1 MSVHWLQPLAWWGL
15 GLLAVPIA
23 IHLLARHRSRR
34 LRFPSLK
41 FLPVE
46 QMAALRR
53 RVLTNW
59 PLLVV
64 RMLVLAAAVAALAS
78 PVVVSDARRQS
89 WDQRVARAIVV
100 ASAETDETL
109 SIAVDEA
116 RASYASAR
124 FSAVTVPDALRDAQ
138 HWLGSQPPAAREIVV
153 VGDLREGALTAHD
166 LASIPPHVG
175 LRFLPVVSGDE
186 QRSVEWQT
194 VGESSEGALRSHV
207 VDVTPEV
214 SRTLVDYG
222 TESDDLPASIRVAA
236 ATADQ
241 PYADALLRAVLRD
254 GIVIGSQGDRAVTV
268 AFEGAALPGH
278 TRLTAPT
285 QAWMRSTLEQA
296 PDVSG
301 GELDGVL
308 VVRPHVAVRDTR
320 APGIVAD
327 VLRAAF
333 AESRV
338 PFESRRISA
347 DTLAAWSRPH
357 GPSPADVR
365 PADEGDRRW
374 FWGAALLLL
383 ACEQVMRRRSRAA

>member
-1 MSVHWLQPLAWWGL
+1 MSMHWLQPLAWWGL

-64 RMLVLAAAVAALAS
+64 RMLILAAAVAALAS

-100 ASAETDETL
+100 ASAETDDIR

-186 QRSVEWQT
+186 QRTVEWRT
-194 VGESSEGALRSHV
+194 VGDSSEGALRSHV

-214 SRTLVDYG
+214 SRTLVDYR
-222 TESDDLPASIRVAA
+222 TESDAS
-236 ATADQ
+236 Q
-241 PYADALLRAVLRD
+241 P
-254 GIVIGSQGDRAVTV
+254 
-268 AFEGAALPGH
+268 P
-278 TRLTAPT
+278 
-285 QAWMRSTLEQA
+285 
-296 PDVSG
+296 
-301 GELDGVL
+301 
-308 VVRPHVAVRDTR
+308 
-320 APGIVAD
+320 
-327 VLRAAF
+327 F
-333 AESRV
+333 A
-338 PFESRRISA
+338 
-347 DTLAAWSRPH
+347 
-357 GPSPADVR
+357 
-365 PADEGDRRW
+365 
-374 FWGAALLLL
+374 
-383 ACEQVMRRRSRAA
+383 